1 MADYSF
7 IDYNSKTPELSATQA
22 EEPKSASGTEDNNE
36 LGFIPYDETKNPV
49 DSGQNV
55 GAALGAGAAMLAKYK
70 NLNIPGGL
78 APHPN
83 LYSTEQGL
91 SNDPESLRRYLSTQ
105 TNLDLSEKDLS
116 NLTGTQVRT
125 NSEIQRGLK
134 LLTGTQP
141 VRNAKTTSIDPRT
154 GLPRSIK
161 THISGTPE
169 IDTSDFERPPAQTT
183 PSKVVT
189 GGSRLGIAGLA
200 GGLLGQEA
208 QDYSLQQDLS
218 PSDKYMRILSMMGS
232 VPMYMNNPYARI
244 AGVLMKAPYYLTHG
258 NQEIENLKKTYP
270 QTTQGLKTIFTAPK
284 GALPTDDQYD
294 YSALAP

>member
-1 MADYSF
+1 MTDYSF
-7 IDYNSKTPELSATQA
+7 IDYDSKTPERSAA
-22 EEPKSASGTEDNNE
+22 PVEEPKSALGTDYNNE

-161 THISGTPE
+161 THISGTPD

-183 PSKVVT
+183 ASKVMT
-189 GGSRLGIAGLA
+189 GSSRLGMAGLA
-200 GGLLGQEA
+200 GGLFGQEA

-218 PSDKYMRILSMMGS
+218 PIEKYLRILSMMGS
-232 VPMYMNNPYARI
+232 GPMYMNNPRARI
-244 AGVLMKAPYYLTHG
+244 AGALMKAPYYLLHG
-258 NQEIENLKKTYP
+258 NQEIENLKKAYP
-270 QTTQGLKTIFTAPK
+270 ETTQGLKTILTAPK
-284 GALPTDDQYD
+284 GGLPTDDQYD
-294 YSALAP
+294 YSAAAP